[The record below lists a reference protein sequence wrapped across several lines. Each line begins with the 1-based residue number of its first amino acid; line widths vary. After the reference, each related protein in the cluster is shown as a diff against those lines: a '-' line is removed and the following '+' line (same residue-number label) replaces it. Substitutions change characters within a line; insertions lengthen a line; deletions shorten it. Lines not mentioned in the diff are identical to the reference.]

1 MEYDF
6 NNICTLREPC
16 HTVAQNLHNLFL
28 SPKAYLNGSTL
39 LLPVTELLFL
49 SSFLCNVA
57 VIIYSLL
64 FLCTPFYTSRYP
76 VAAYTYI
83 DNNNNSDTDKKQN
96 RNTDGHFN
104 HCETTSDYN
113 DYENDTHK
121 SNQQQN
127 NTKNNQIITLMW
139 HRY

>member
-64 FLCTPFYTSRYP
+64 FLCIPFYTSLYQ
-76 VAAYTYI
+76 
-83 DNNNNSDTDKKQN
+83 SL
-96 RNTDGHFN
+96 H
-104 HCETTSDYN
+104 
-113 DYENDTHK
+113 THILII
-121 SNQQQN
+121 
-127 NTKNNQIITLMW
+127 IITLILIKSKTEILMAILIIAKQQVIITTMKMTLIKVINNKTTPKITK
-139 HRY
+139 

>member
-1 MEYDF
+1 MEYNF

-64 FLCTPFYTSRYP
+64 FLCTPFYTSRYQ
-76 VAAYTYI
+76 
-83 DNNNNSDTDKKQN
+83 SL
-96 RNTDGHFN
+96 H
-104 HCETTSDYN
+104 
-113 DYENDTHK
+113 THILII
-121 SNQQQN
+121 
-127 NTKNNQIITLMW
+127 IITLILIKSKTEILMAILIITKQQVIIMTMKMTLIKVINNKTTPKITK
-139 HRY
+139 